1 MVAAPTSTIDTA
13 VTRGA
18 EIPIEERPGAEVLA
32 CGGRTMAP
40 LGVDARNPVFD
51 VTPASLVDVI
61 VTERG
66 VILAPDADK
75 LRRHMA

>member
-1 MVAAPTSTIDTA
+1 
-13 VTRGA
+13 
-18 EIPIEERPGAEVLA
+18 
-32 CGGRTMAP
+32 MAP

-51 VTPASLVDVI
+51 ITPAGLVDAI

-75 LRRHMA
+75 LCRHMA